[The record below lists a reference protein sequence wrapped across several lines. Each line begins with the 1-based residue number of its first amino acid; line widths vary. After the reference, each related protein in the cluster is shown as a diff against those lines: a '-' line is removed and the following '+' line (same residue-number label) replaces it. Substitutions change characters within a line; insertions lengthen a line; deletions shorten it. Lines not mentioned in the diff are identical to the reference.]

1 MRQALLVFAAA
12 SLLAACAPSPLMS
25 GAPVEVG
32 AGELHE
38 FWIPAQQES
47 RVSVPKEAQQ
57 EKVPGRVVVE
67 YTIDSDGR
75 VIRPSIV
82 SAEPPG
88 VYEKAALGLVRRQRF
103 EPASSNDQRLPV
115 HTRTEITFNQ
125 PGE

>member
-1 MRQALLVFAAA
+1 MRQALLLFAAA

-32 AGELHE
+32 PGELHR
-38 FWIPAQQES
+38 FWVPAQQES
-47 RVSVPKEAQQ
+47 QVSIPKEAQE
-57 EKVPGRVVVE
+57 EKVPGSVVVA

-75 VIRPSIV
+75 VISPSIV
-82 SAEPPG
+82 SAEPAG

-103 EPASSNDQRLPV
+103 EPAPSNDQRLPV